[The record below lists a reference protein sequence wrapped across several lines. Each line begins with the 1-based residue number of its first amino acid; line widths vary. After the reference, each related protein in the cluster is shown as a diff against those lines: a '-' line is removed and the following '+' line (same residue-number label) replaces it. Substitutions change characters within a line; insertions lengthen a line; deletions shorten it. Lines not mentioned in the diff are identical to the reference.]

1 MKKHLATT
9 LLVSLMLTSC
19 GDSSKQA
26 QAPSFVA
33 SEGQV
38 LVSDPVPKNANFY
51 AASRFLEQAS
61 WGPNTASVADVQRSG
76 QTAWIDRQ
84 LALPASILRAPNYVI
99 DFSDENQAARD
110 LAHGWIQLR
119 FMDLAMGG
127 EDQLRQRMTWA
138 LFNFIV
144 ANGNPYGRVEYMNTL
159 QKNALGSFSDLIK
172 GISLSPIMG
181 TFLNNDQNEANRPN
195 ENYARELMQLFTVGL
210 VLLNQDGTLQRDASG
225 KPLETYTQQDVI
237 EATKALSGW
246 QPAWEANLPQ
256 QNWGNFGVPM
266 RPKSWSGAHSAEQKK
281 VLGKIIPAGQGI
293 EKDLDSLIAILVNH
307 PNTAPFVARRLIQS
321 LVTSNPSPEYM
332 TRVSKV
338 FVSSG
343 GNLGQV
349 AKAILLD
356 PEARTGDSPL
366 NQKPIVGKIKEPLL
380 HHINLLRG
388 MNCTA
393 AVRDRNNVNSP
404 FLNGEQRVLDAPSV
418 FGYFPPDHKAPESLT
433 PAPEQKLLNSRA
445 FRDRAGGLSWH
456 LEITSNFTNAGCD
469 IDAFIKASERSP
481 EELVQLISTRYFKGA
496 MPAPLREGA
505 LNLLGSA
512 LLNEPHLRKVA
523 MLIETMSTTP
533 TFGVIK

>member
-1 MKKHLATT
+1 MKKSMVLA
-9 LLVSLMLTSC
+9 LLVALLAAC
-19 GDSSKQA
+19 GDSNKQA
-26 QAPSFVA
+26 MAPSFVA

-38 LVSDPVPKNANFY
+38 LVTDSKPKNANFY
-51 AASRFLEQAS
+51 AASRLLEQAS
-61 WGPNTASVADVQRSG
+61 WGPNTASVAEVQRLG
-76 QTAWIDRQ
+76 AAAWIDRQ

-99 DFSDENQAARD
+99 DYSEDNQAARD
-110 LAHGWIQLR
+110 LAYGWIQLR
-119 FMDLAMGG
+119 FMDLALGG
-127 EDQLRQRMTWA
+127 EDQLRQRMA
-138 LFNFIV
+138 LALYNFIV
-144 ANGNPYGRVEYMNTL
+144 ANGNPYGRVEYMNTI
-159 QKNALGSFSDLIK
+159 QRNALGSFSDLIK
-172 GISLSPIMG
+172 AVSLSPIMG
-181 TFLNNDQNEANRPN
+181 TFLNNDQNVANSPN

-210 VLLNQDGTLQRDASG
+210 VLLNQDGTIQRDASG
-225 KPLETYTQQDVI
+225 KPLETYNQQDVI

-246 QPAWEANLPQ
+246 ETAREQNLPQ

-266 RPKSWSGAHSAEQKK
+266 RPKSWNGAHSFEQKK
-281 VLGKIIPAGQGI
+281 VLGKIIPAGQSI
-293 EKDLDSLIAILVNH
+293 EKDLDSLIAILVSH
-307 PNTAPFVARRLIQS
+307 PNTAPFISRRLIQS

-356 PEARTGDSPL
+356 PEARAGDSPT
-366 NQKPIVGKIKEPLL
+366 NQKPTVGKIKEPLL

-393 AVRDRNNVNSP
+393 AVLDRNNRNSP
-404 FLNGEQRVLDAPSV
+404 FLNGEQRIFDSPSV

-433 PAPEQKLLNSRA
+433 PAPEQKLLNNRA
-445 FRDRAGGLSWH
+445 FRDRAGGLNWS
-456 LEITSNFTNAGCD
+456 LDQTSNFTNAGCD
-469 IDAFIKASERSP
+469 IDLFVKASERSG
-481 EELVQLISTRYFKGA
+481 EELVQLISVRYFKGA
-496 MPAPLREGA
+496 MPATLREGA

-523 MLIETMSTTP
+523 MLLETLTTTP

>member
-1 MKKHLATT
+1 MKKCLA
-9 LLVSLMLTSC
+9 LAVLVSLLSAC
-19 GDSSKQA
+19 GDSNKQA

-38 LVSDPVPKNANFY
+38 LVTDSAPKNANYY
-51 AASRFLEQAS
+51 AASRLLEQAS
-61 WGPNTASVADVQRSG
+61 WGPNSASVIEVQKLG
-76 QTAWIDRQ
+76 TAAWIDRQ
-84 LALPASILRAPNYVI
+84 LSVPASILRAPNYVI
-99 DFSDENQAARD
+99 DFADENQAARD

-119 FMDLAMGG
+119 FMDLALGG

-144 ANGNPYGRVEYMNTL
+144 ANGNPYGRVEYMNTI
-159 QKNALGSFSDLIK
+159 QKNALGSFSDLIRAV
-172 GISLSPIMG
+172 SLSPIMG
-181 TFLNNDQNEANRPN
+181 TFLNNDQNVANSPN

-210 VLLNQDGTLQRDASG
+210 VLLNQDGTVQRDATG

-246 QPAWEANLPQ
+246 ETAHEQNLPQ

-266 RPKSWSGAHSAEQKK
+266 RPKTWSGAHSAEQKK
-281 VLGKIIPAGQGI
+281 VLGKTIPAGQTI
-293 EKDLDSLIAILVNH
+293 EKDLESLIAILVTH

-356 PEARTGDSPL
+356 PEARAGDSPT

-404 FLNGEQRVLDAPSV
+404 FLNGEQRIFDAPSV
-418 FGYFPPDHKAPESLT
+418 FGYYPPDHKAPESLT
-433 PAPEQKLLNSRA
+433 PAPEQKLLNTRA
-445 FRDRAGGLSWH
+445 FRDRAGGLNWH
-456 LEITSNFTNAGCD
+456 LEMTSNFTNAGCD
-469 IDAFIKASERSP
+469 IDVFIKASERSP

-496 MPAPLREGA
+496 LPAPLREGA

-512 LLNEPHLRKVA
+512 LLNESHLRKVA
-523 MLIETMSTTP
+523 MLIETLSTTP